1 MPVLTGDGDL
11 RMSTEQEQA
20 ADVAAV
26 AVPLLVGGKWING
39 SVVTTCAYG
48 LDDTS
53 TFQIPG
59 FGSTFN

>member
-1 MPVLTGDGDL
+1 
-11 RMSTEQEQA
+11 MSTEQEQA

-26 AVPLLVGGKWING
+26 AVPLLGGGKWING

>member
-1 MPVLTGDGDL
+1 
-11 RMSTEQEQA
+11 MSTEQEQA

-26 AVPLLVGGKWING
+26 AVPVLVGGKWINV
-39 SVVTTCAYG
+39 SVVTTFSYG

-59 FGSTFN
+59 STFN